1 MEQAKGLLPIY
12 MHGGGTVTGAAS
24 SAWPDA
30 HVLPKNLTLDIHIL
44 HIYTNYGVL
53 HTPCMHSAARM
64 TRVDMPCNAKVLGQ
78 GFQNLLA
85 PKPLLNPPSPVEEHN
100 YYFSHECLCL

>member
-1 MEQAKGLLPIY
+1 

-30 HVLPKNLTLDIHIL
+30 HVLPPTLDIHI
-44 HIYTNYGVL
+44 YNNYGVL
-53 HTPCMHSAARM
+53 HTPCMHAFSSKNDEGGYAMQCKSVRA
-64 TRVDMPCNAKVLGQ
+64 

-85 PKPLLNPPSPVEEHN
+85 PNINPKRNIIIISC
-100 YYFSHECLCL
+100 SHQCLSVYANVLCLIKGCGM